1 MSNKISRRNF
11 LHTAGLG
18 TLGAA
23 AAGLLTACGDK
34 AASGSVASS
43 AAAAGTYTAGTYSAT
58 ATGINTTTP
67 VTVTMTFSA
76 DAITDV
82 QIDVAN
88 ETKGYGAD
96 IADEMVKKILEA
108 QSSEVDGHSGATIT
122 SGAIKKA
129 AESCINQAKGV
140 AVAPTEASKAETVVP
155 DGLTTEE
162 VESSVVELGDITPDE
177 TKDFDVVVVG
187 AGAAGVPAA
196 GWAAELGGHV
206 ALLQKQNIVVSQG
219 NCGSA
224 IIKSKSTEAGKKM
237 WVHMTNGLCD
247 WRADTSLLN
256 AYVEN
261 SEEALMWYLN
271 RAGLTD
277 QTEYGDGSLVDS
289 NKDPSSLL
297 HNDEKEIFA
306 YMCTSQD
313 LTGVWKDRMDTY
325 DFGDEHCYFFA
336 PWIGPKPKNV
346 GDVLATVLENVQA
359 KNSNL
364 ETFFNTPAVKLVHAD
379 GKVTGVIAKDE
390 SGKYIQ
396 FNASKGVILATGD
409 YMNNEAMVKRWC
421 PDVDGYDKKQY
432 QKTGDGHIM
441 AIDAGAKME
450 NLGHTKMM
458 HDFDSGLMYEEPF
471 LYVNME
477 GKRFCNEGN
486 VTGAS
491 TATARQK
498 NETGWLV
505 TDKNFMQSICACGI
519 EHSGPN
525 AGRPQYYQDLIDDME
540 ALPCSSEEQS
550 IRSCFVA
557 ERMMSKIYKCD
568 TLEELAKAM
577 GVPDDKMDTF
587 MASIEEYNAMCDA
600 GKDDK
605 FGKDA
610 SALIPIREAPFYGCA
625 QTLGNRSASPSMV
638 TMNGMMTDLNLNVLD
653 VDYAPIKGL
662 YAAGNSLGGRYGTG
676 YSTPCAGNSIG
687 MAVTHGRLAGQ
698 FCVDNA

>member
-1 MSNKISRRNF
+1 MSEKISRRNF
-11 LHTAGLG
+11 LRTA

-23 AAGLLTACGDK
+23 AAGLLAGCGNS
-34 AASGSVASS
+34 AASGSTAAST
-43 AAAAGTYTAGTYSAT
+43 AAGTYTAGTYSAT

-96 IADEMVKKILEA
+96 IADEMVKKILDA

-140 AVAPTEASKAETVVP
+140 AVAPTEANKAETVVP
-155 DGLTTEE
+155 EGLTTEE

-206 ALLQKQNIVVSQG
+206 ALLQKQSIVVSQG

-289 NKDPSSLL
+289 VKDPSSLL

-346 GDVLATVLENVQA
+346 GDV
-359 KNSNL
+359 
-364 ETFFNTPAVKLVHAD
+364 
-379 GKVTGVIAKDE
+379 
-390 SGKYIQ
+390 
-396 FNASKGVILATGD
+396 LATGD

-477 GKRFCNEGN
+477 GKRFCNEDTGFVYMGN
-486 VTGAS
+486 ITKYLPRYNGANVDANHPDGS
-491 TATARQK
+491 L
-498 NETGWLV
+498 GWYCQIYDSDYMSYANSPV
-505 TDKNFMQSICACGI
+505 PEQVMTKYIPGAVEN
-519 EHSGPN
+519 
-525 AGRPQYYQDLIDDME
+525 PQGVFTNLIDT
-540 ALPCSSEEQS
+540 
-550 IRSCFVA
+550 
-557 ERMMSKIYKCD
+557 YKAD
-568 TLEELAKAM
+568 TIEELAALLDVPADELQKTIDRYNELCDQGTDADFGKKSAYMHKIEKAPFWGVRKHIRVSSIDSGVNTNANGQALDADGNVIEGLYCVGNVGGVFYGGADYPFHQTGLSLGRCYTFGMLAAKHAM
-577 GVPDDKMDTF
+577 GQ
-587 MASIEEYNAMCDA
+587 
-600 GKDDK
+600 
-605 FGKDA
+605 
-610 SALIPIREAPFYGCA
+610 L
-625 QTLGNRSASPSMV
+625 
-638 TMNGMMTDLNLNVLD
+638 
-653 VDYAPIKGL
+653 
-662 YAAGNSLGGRYGTG
+662 
-676 YSTPCAGNSIG
+676 
-687 MAVTHGRLAGQ
+687 
-698 FCVDNA
+698 